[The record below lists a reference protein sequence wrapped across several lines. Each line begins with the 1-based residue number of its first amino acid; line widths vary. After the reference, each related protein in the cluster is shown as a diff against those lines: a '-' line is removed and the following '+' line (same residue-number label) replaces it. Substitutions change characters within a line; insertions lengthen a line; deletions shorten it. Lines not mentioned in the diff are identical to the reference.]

1 MSPACDWFCSFAS
14 HLSNYSYS
22 IGAPT
27 IVITA
32 AIAAI
37 GTAVVAAPENSEFN
51 WTNILTNH
59 AMETYET
66 VLFNLMSQSF
76 FETPRDGLGIFD
88 GVRLFDGSPEEEFNL
103 QLNGCLELD

>member
-1 MSPACDWFCSFAS
+1 
-14 HLSNYSYS
+14 
-22 IGAPT
+22 
-27 IVITA
+27 
-32 AIAAI
+32 
-37 GTAVVAAPENSEFN
+37 
-51 WTNILTNH
+51 
-59 AMETYET
+59 METYET